1 MATFRSDDWSVRP
14 SFVPHGP
21 TSPVTLLADETGF
34 TQFAGIPPIAWQTP
48 WSELSSLELVRFS
61 HQMALFGTAGGVR
74 YCWRQRSLAD
84 YEQIRS
90 LVLEHGGSVIHRRRR
105 AGVVAVVGVV
115 LVATLA
121 GGIASWANHGN
132 LGAQE
137 LADVQGVNLTL
148 KDLPSSWYISSGS
161 VLSGLVG
168 PTGKVYTSTTVTT
181 TPPAK
186 NSAFAKAAT
195 LFQQCL
201 GVTNKTDRVYGAAG
215 QQADYQVSSPVFDT
229 NALGGIE
236 LVSTSQYY
244 RTTTMVKKD
253 TNEMSKKNF
262 GSCLVTSSA
271 NLILAGS
278 GVAGTES
285 ATSTNWQPTTFTK
298 GWSRGGRVP
307 FSLSGITTKLDLVEA
322 LVTHG
327 HYEITMVALVGS
339 FIKAKSFLTSEVNTL
354 LSRTVTSTSKAV

>member
-1 MATFRSDDWSVRP
+1 MVTLRSDDWSVRP

-21 TSPVTLLADETGF
+21 TSPVTLLADETGL
-34 TQFAGIPPIAWQTP
+34 TQLAGIPSVAWQTP
-48 WSELSSLELVRFS
+48 WSELSNLELVRFS
-61 HQMALFGTAGGVR
+61 HQMALFGTVGGVR

-84 YEQIRS
+84 FEAVRA

-105 AGVVAVVGVV
+105 AGVVVVVAVV
-115 LVATLA
+115 LLATLA

-132 LGAQE
+132 LGDEE
-137 LADVQGVNLTL
+137 LADAQAVNLTL
-148 KDLPSSWYISSGS
+148 KDLPSSWYISSSS
-161 VLSGLVG
+161 VLQQLVG
-168 PTGKVYTSTTVTT
+168 PTNKVFTSTTVTT

-186 NSAFAKAAT
+186 NSAFVKAAT
-195 LFQQCL
+195 IFQSCL

-253 TNEMSKKNF
+253 TKEMSMKNF
-262 GSCLVTSSA
+262 GACLTASSA
-271 NLILAGS
+271 NLILAGT
-278 GVAGTES
+278 GVTGTER
-285 ATSTNWQPTTFTK
+285 AKATNWQPTTFIK
-298 GWSRGGRVP
+298 GWSSGGMVP
-307 FSLSGITTKLDLVEA
+307 FSLSGLPTKLQLVEA
-322 LVTHG
+322 VVTHG
-327 HYEITMVALVGS
+327 HYEVTMVALVGS
-339 FIKAKSFLTSEVNTL
+339 FTKAKSFLSSVVNTL